1 MLDAAKT
8 NRAVSLYRAQS
19 TLSDLLEIARTLF
32 PSIAK
37 SPTSPLGSPMRL
49 KPKSYREESLTF
61 IESFLH
67 IYVKN
72 MSRSFQRFYGIRDVV
87 HFLLYLYRAKE
98 DTENAVFSPKAVVEA
113 LERNFNGRPGVL
125 ESLIKEILKQV

>member
-19 TLSDLLEIARTLF
+19 TLSDLQEIARTLF
-32 PSIAK
+32 PSIAN
-37 SPTSPLGSPMRL
+37 SSTSPLESPTRL
-49 KPKSYREESLTF
+49 KPKSYREESLAF

-87 HFLLYLYRAKE
+87 HFLLYLYRAK
-98 DTENAVFSPKAVVEA
+98 DTGNAVFSPKAVVEA
-113 LERNFNGRPGVL
+113 LERNFNGIPDVL
-125 ESLIKEILKQV
+125 ELLIKEILIQV